1 MKKRTKY
8 LLLAAALCLLVC
20 LVLLLTG
27 KKPEPVTLRVSLYKT
42 LPDYEGFEKKIAECW
57 NEKHPEVKLE
67 FADWDCYSG
76 DVPEDLDVFVIDA
89 ISLDAYAGKG
99 VLLPLSKEEIRD
111 YEDLIP
117 SFAEGCRVDGT
128 LYVVPQ
134 LLCTELLYT
143 RKEDTALKDVQSIDE
158 LREALE
164 DRELILEKMSA
175 LAQVCRYLQA
185 LMDENKQYMDHFP
198 VIEKG
203 KLSGTA
209 ADSLRKMREL
219 YLPDPEGVSK
229 ESGWYPSAR
238 LFAGGR
244 GRAYIGYSEAMDVMG
259 EKASDMDFRLFSMTN
274 GENIPVFYV
283 DAAAVNAKI
292 AEEKRGLALEFLNMI
307 TGRELLARVLAND
320 GNPRYLLSARY
331 SVYDELGA
339 GDLIY
344 AKLKTVAAVPRA
356 FVFRIKPD
364 GDAYLDAAAEKVETE
379 NLYD

>member
-1 MKKRTKY
+1 MSELSSDIRTIAVRRICSNHVSGY
-8 LLLAAALCLLVC
+8 EH
-20 LVLLLTG
+20 TTDFGG
-27 KKPEPVTLRVSLYKT
+27 KAV
-42 LPDYEGFEKKIAECW
+42 
-57 NEKHPEVKLE
+57 
-67 FADWDCYSG
+67 
-76 DVPEDLDVFVIDA
+76 
-89 ISLDAYAGKG
+89 
-99 VLLPLSKEEIRD
+99 
-111 YEDLIP
+111 
-117 SFAEGCRVDGT
+117 
-128 LYVVPQ
+128 
-134 LLCTELLYT
+134 
-143 RKEDTALKDVQSIDE
+143 
-158 LREALE
+158 
-164 DRELILEKMSA
+164 
-175 LAQVCRYLQA
+175 
-185 LMDENKQYMDHFP
+185 
-198 VIEKG
+198 
-203 KLSGTA
+203 
-209 ADSLRKMREL
+209 
-219 YLPDPEGVSK
+219 
-229 ESGWYPSAR
+229 AR

-339 GDLIY
+339 GDPIY